1 MSARRGPEFLTIGY
15 VRETYWVPS
24 ALTGIMCI
32 DGEMGVAATPIF
44 PTCDYPRALKR
55 APLLRNHVMF
65 GIVFGV
71 WRDGE
76 SIGTI

>member
-24 ALTGIMCI
+24 TLTGIKCI

-44 PTCDYPRALKR
+44 PTCDYPGAHKR
-55 APLLRNHVMF
+55 PLSLRKHVMF
-65 GIVFGV
+65 GMVFRV
-71 WRDGE
+71 
-76 SIGTI
+76 